1 MAAVGTGNINVNV
14 LIRAQDKA
22 TRVVRDIA
30 DSVEQSTGRMR
41 KAFDALKDVG
51 KIAAGMLV
59 RDMVKGAT
67 AAYGEALQLGGQI
80 DTLKASFER
89 LVATSGDT
97 TLTLEKLREATR
109 GTVSDVDLLRAA
121 NMALLLGL
129 GETGAD
135 LSELFEAAMKLGHA
149 MGIDTT
155 KAVESLTIGLGRQS
169 KLVLDNLGITFQ
181 ASEAYEWFAQ
191 QIGVSADQLTE
202 NEKKLA
208 WQKFAIMKIIE
219 KAEELGDVTSDAQI
233 ANESFAASIENL
245 KASIG
250 RFLGPLGMIAPAMEP
265 LMPLIG
271 TMAGVMIPKL
281 IGAIYAKVAAFAAA
295 KMAAV
300 GLQGALLGI
309 LGPIGLVIAV
319 ATVLY
324 MAWAQN
330 WGGIRDKVMGA
341 IEAIK
346 QGIAAFTNWLTQGWT
361 NLTNTLST
369 AWSNFWTGVQNFIN
383 DPIGSIQNAVA
394 GLRDD
399 MIARF
404 QEVYDQT
411 GNKWKATWEALKTIP
426 VVGQILGAVEG
437 LANSILGVFG
447 LSMDDVFNTW
457 QSVWNSIQNFIRDPI
472 GSIKNAISGLVN
484 NIASRFQ
491 EAYEK
496 TGDKWKATWEAL
508 KTIPGLGL
516 ILQAVEGIWNCINQ
530 IMSGWPAKALEWGK
544 KLIQSFIDGI
554 KSMVSGVTDAISGVA
569 DTIKN
574 FLGLGSPAKMGPLS
588 QLDRWGPA
596 LVKTYAEGIRNAV
609 PELKRAIEYA
619 SQQLSLAASPQ
630 FAPVVGEIRRHE
642 ATVGFGPAPTKII
655 QISGPL
661 VNIEGSADEATAE
674 LASRLVL
681 RELSK
686 IVGV

>member
-1 MAAVGTGNINVNV
+1 MAAVGAGQLNINV
-14 LIRAQDKA
+14 LIQATDKT

-30 DSVEQSTGRMR
+30 DNVQNSTSRMR
-41 KAFDALKDVG
+41 RAFDALKDVG

-59 RDMVKGAT
+59 RDMVQGAT

-89 LVATSGDT
+89 LVAASGDT
-97 TLTLEKLREATR
+97 TLTLEKLRAATK

-121 NMALLLGL
+121 NMALMLGI
-129 GETGAD
+129 GDATDDMAG
-135 LSELFEAAMKLGHA
+135 LFEAAMKLGHA

-181 ASEAYEWFAQ
+181 ASEAYGWFAQ

-219 KAEELGDVTSDAQI
+219 KANELGDVISESQL
-233 ANESFAASIENL
+233 ANERWAASIENA
-245 KASIG
+245 KTSVG
-250 RFLGPLGMIAPAMEP
+250 RFLGPLGMIAAAMEP
-265 LMPLIG
+265 LMPLIS
-271 TMAGVMIPKL
+271 TMAGVMIPQL
-281 IGAIYAKVAAFAAA
+281 ISAVYAKIAAFAAA
-295 KMAAV
+295 KVAAV

-324 MAWAQN
+324 MAWTQN

-346 QGIAAFTNWLTQGWT
+346 QGIAAFTSWLTQGWT
-361 NLTNTLST
+361 NLVNTLST

-383 DPIGSIQNAVA
+383 DPIDTIQNAVT
-394 GLRDD
+394 GLRDN
-399 MIARF
+399 MVARF

-426 VVGQILGAVEG
+426 VVGKILGAVEG
-437 LANSILGVFG
+437 LANSIFGVFG

-491 EAYEK
+491 EVYEK

-516 ILQAVEGIWNCINQ
+516 ILQAVEGIWNGINN
-530 IMSGWPAKALEWGK
+530 IMGGWPAKAFEWGK

-554 KSMVSGVTDAISGVA
+554 KNMVSGVVDAVSGVA
-569 DTIKN
+569 DAIKN
-574 FLGLGSPAKMGPLS
+574 FLGLGSPARIGPLS
-588 QLDRWGPA
+588 ELDKWGPA
-596 LVKTYAEGIRNAV
+596 LIKTYAEGIRHTV
-609 PELKRAIEYA
+609 PELKRAVEYA
-619 SQQLSLAASPQ
+619 SQQVSLAASPEYV
-630 FAPVVGEIRRHE
+630 PVIGAIGRETAI
-642 ATVGFGPAPTKII
+642 GFSPAPAKII

-661 VNIEGSADEATAE
+661 VYVEGSADEATAE